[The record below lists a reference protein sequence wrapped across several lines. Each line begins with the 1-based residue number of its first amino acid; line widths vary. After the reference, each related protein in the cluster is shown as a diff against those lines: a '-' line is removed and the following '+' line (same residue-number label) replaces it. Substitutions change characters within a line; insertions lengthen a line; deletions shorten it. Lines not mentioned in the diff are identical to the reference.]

1 VTTAQPDDRKA
12 QPAGSPSPSGSPPPS
27 GPAEPPPSSFKP
39 AGRSYRWEDWVGAA
53 TLALLALITF
63 ANVLVRYFSN
73 ESFAWTEE
81 ISVSLMVVLTL
92 VATSGAV
99 LRDRHIR
106 VEILF
111 HGGSKARRRR
121 LGMLSAFAT
130 IVAFSILSVL
140 GGRLAWDDYQYEVT
154 SPGIG
159 VPQWWYTV
167 ALPVLC
173 IVITWRAIEHF
184 IAVWKDR

>member
-1 VTTAQPDDRKA
+1 MTTARPDDGEA
-12 QPAGSPSPSGSPPPS
+12 QPAGVPSPSGPARPP
-27 GPAEPPPSSFKP
+27 GPAQAQQLPAPPR
-39 AGRSYRWEDWVGAA
+39 ARSYRWEDWVGAA

-92 VATSGAV
+92 VAASGAV

-106 VEILF
+106 VEAIF
-111 HGGSKARRRR
+111 HGGSRARRRW
-121 LGMLSAFAT
+121 LGMVSALAT
-130 IVAFSILSVL
+130 IVAFAILTVL
-140 GGRLAWDDYQYEVT
+140 GSRLAWDDYLYEVT

-167 ALPVLC
+167 ALPLLC
-173 IVITWRAIEHF
+173 IAITWRAIERF